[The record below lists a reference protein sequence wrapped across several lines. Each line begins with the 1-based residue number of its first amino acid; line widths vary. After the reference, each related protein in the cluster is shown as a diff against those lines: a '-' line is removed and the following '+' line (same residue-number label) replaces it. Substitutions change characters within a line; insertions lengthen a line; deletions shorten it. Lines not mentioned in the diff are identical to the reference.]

1 MKKHSLLRK
10 MRLFSYTSF
19 LSVASVS
26 ATAGCACSTPPGT
39 SLSTNA
45 KAITS
50 LISNEFINQIPK
62 SQARS
67 MNDYHWTGLYV
78 AATYGDA
85 AQNIDVWKARLQSS
99 VYLNDNKINSLTDLK
114 NNSTYYVSG
123 FMIKNN
129 SSNKDPDKAVLARFT
144 FDSSNFL
151 DLAKKHTLFKNAVN
165 KGVFPNDAFSE
176 IKFYDYNSKLLSTPS

>member
-78 AATYGDA
+78 AATYGDV
-85 AQNIDVWKARLQSS
+85 AQNVWKARLQSS

-151 DLAKKHTLFKNAVN
+151 DLAKKHTLFKVTDD
-165 KGVFPNDAFSE
+165 KDFSK
-176 IKFYDYNSKLLSTPS
+176 IQFYNYDKSKLSTPS